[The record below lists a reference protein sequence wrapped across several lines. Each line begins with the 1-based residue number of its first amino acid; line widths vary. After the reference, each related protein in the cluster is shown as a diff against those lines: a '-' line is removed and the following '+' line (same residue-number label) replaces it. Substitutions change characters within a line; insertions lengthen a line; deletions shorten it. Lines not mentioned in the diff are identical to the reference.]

1 MEGNPR
7 IAARAANHRSKPVMP
22 QTGFQ
27 EAVEKIC
34 REDNRYQP
42 EAYSFLRDSLEA
54 TMKRRKKTKKESGSH
69 VGAEELLDGFRLH
82 ALDEFGPMSLM
93 VLDYWGVRASED
105 VGNMVFN
112 LVNAEVFGKTD
123 EDTIE
128 SFRDVFDFNEV
139 FVSPFQPEGEPL
151 NAGHAPAVFTGL

>member
-1 MEGNPR
+1 
-7 IAARAANHRSKPVMP
+7 MP

-34 REDNRYQP
+34 RKDNRYHS
-42 EAYSFLRDSLEA
+42 EAYAFLRDSLEA

-69 VGAEELLDGFRLH
+69 VGAGELLDGFRLH

-112 LVNAEVFGKTD
+112 LVDAQVFGKTE

-139 FVSPFQPEGEPL
+139 FVSPFQPEGEAL
-151 NAGHAPAVFTGL
+151 NAGPAPAVFTGL

>member
-1 MEGNPR
+1 MQ
-7 IAARAANHRSKPVMP
+7 

-34 REDNRYQP
+34 RQDKRYHQD
-42 EAYSFLRDSLEA
+42 AYAFLRDSLEA
-54 TMKRRKKTKKESGSH
+54 TMKRRKKTRKDPGSH

-82 ALDEFGPMSLM
+82 AINEFGPMSLM
-93 VLDYWGVRASED
+93 VLNYWGLQCSED

-128 SFRDVFDFNEV
+128 SFRDVFDFTEV
-139 FVSPFQPEGEPL
+139 FVAPFRPEGELL
-151 NAGHAPAVFTGL
+151 NAVPAPAVFTGL

>member
-1 MEGNPR
+1 
-7 IAARAANHRSKPVMP
+7 
-22 QTGFQ
+22 
-27 EAVEKIC
+27 
-34 REDNRYQP
+34 
-42 EAYSFLRDSLEA
+42 
-54 TMKRRKKTKKESGSH
+54 MKRRKKTRKDTSSH

-93 VLDYWGVRASED
+93 VLNYWGLRASED

-128 SFRDVFDFNEV
+128 SFRDVFDFAEV
-139 FVSPFQPEGEPL
+139 FVSPFRPEGETW
-151 NAGHAPAVFTGL
+151 NADSESAVFTGL

>member
-1 MEGNPR
+1 MQ
-7 IAARAANHRSKPVMP
+7 

-27 EAVEKIC
+27 EAVEKIS
-34 REDNRYQP
+34 RKDDRYHA
-42 EAYSFLRDSLEA
+42 EAYAFLRDSLEA

-112 LVNAEVFGKTD
+112 LVDAQVFGKTD

-128 SFRDVFDFNEV
+128 SFRDVFDFNDV
-139 FVSPFQPEGEPL
+139 FVLPFQPAGEPL
-151 NAGHAPAVFTGL
+151 NAGPAPAVFTGL

>member
-7 IAARAANHRSKPVMP
+7 LSARAGRRRTKSVMQ

-34 REDNRYQP
+34 RQDKRYNQ
-42 EAYSFLRDSLEA
+42 EAYAFLRDSLEA
-54 TMKRRKKTKKESGSH
+54 TMKRRKKTRKDPGSH
-69 VGAEELLDGFRLH
+69 VGAEELLDGFRIH
-82 ALDEFGPMSLM
+82 AINEFGPMSLM
-93 VLDYWGVRASED
+93 VLNYWGLQSSED

-128 SFRDVFDFNEV
+128 SFRDVFDFTEV
-139 FVSPFQPEGEPL
+139 FVEPFRPEGKPL
-151 NAGHAPAVFTGL
+151 NAGPEPAVFTGL

>member
-1 MEGNPR
+1 MQE
-7 IAARAANHRSKPVMP
+7 
-22 QTGFQ
+22 TGFQ
-27 EAVEKIC
+27 QAVEKIC
-34 REDNRYQP
+34 RQDKRYNQ
-42 EAYSFLRDSLEA
+42 EAYAFLRDSLEG
-54 TMKRRKKTKKESGSH
+54 TMKRRKKTRKDTSSH

-93 VLDYWGVRASED
+93 VLNYWGLRASED

-128 SFRDVFDFNEV
+128 SFRDVFNFAEV
-139 FVSPFQPEGEPL
+139 FVSPFRPEGETL
-151 NAGHAPAVFTGL
+151 NADSESAVFTGL

>member
-1 MEGNPR
+1 MQQP
-7 IAARAANHRSKPVMP
+7 
-22 QTGFQ
+22 GFQ

-34 REDNRYQP
+34 REDKRYNP
-42 EAYSFLRDSLEA
+42 EAYAFLRDSLES
-54 TMKRRKKTKKESGSH
+54 TMKRRKKTRKEAGCH

-93 VLDYWGVRASED
+93 VLNYWGLRASED

-112 LVNAEVFGKTD
+112 LVNAGVFGKTD

-128 SFRDVFDFNEV
+128 SFREVFAFEEV
-139 FVSPFQPEGEPL
+139 FVAPFRPGGETL
-151 NAGHAPAVFTGL
+151 NAGAVPAVFTGL